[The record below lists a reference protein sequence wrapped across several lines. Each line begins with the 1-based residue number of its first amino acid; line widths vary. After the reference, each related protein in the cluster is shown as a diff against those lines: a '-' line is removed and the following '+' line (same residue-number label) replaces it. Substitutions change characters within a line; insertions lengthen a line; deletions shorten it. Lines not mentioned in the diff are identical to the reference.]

1 MKKIELLAPA
11 GSMES
16 LVAAINRGADAIYL
30 GGNKFSARAY
40 ASNFDNEM
48 MMKAVDYAHSYGA
61 RVYVTINTL
70 LKENEI
76 KEALKY
82 AGYLYDIGVD
92 ALIIQ
97 DTGLI
102 NLIQKTYTD
111 FELHAST
118 QMTVHNGEGAMY
130 FTEKGLSRIV
140 LSREL
145 SLNEIKYISKDLGIE
160 TEIFVHGAL
169 CVCYSGQCLMSSM
182 IGGRSGN
189 RGRCAQP
196 CRMEYTIKG
205 ENTTPKKAYLLSP
218 KDMCLIDDVEELIKS
233 GTSSLKVEGR
243 MKRPEYVSGVVDTYR
258 RAIDK
263 VIDKQK
269 FDLKKGRIQLA
280 QLFNREG
287 FSKAYLYKN
296 TGKDMMS
303 YNFPKNTGIPIG
315 KAVDKN
321 EIILD
326 GNISLGDGIRY
337 RDEGFVLGKILLN
350 GKEVKEAFKGDK
362 VKLTPSG
369 YKKGDLIYRMSDKKL
384 YDELKD
390 YVKPYKRKILLQG
403 ELEFK
408 VGLPLKLK
416 TKFNGKEYE
425 VLGDTVEV
433 AERSPLDIKRV
444 EECLMKSGEI
454 PYKFEK
460 VLFNVFEDGFIRISS
475 LNNLRRELFE
485 KILKEETSSYRR
497 RRFKSDII
505 EKNLKIGKKLGYI
518 YSCINKEQ
526 LKALLEDDSVK
537 NIALD
542 IPYTKHKGA
551 LNISDFKNVEN
562 KKLYFMTPN
571 IIKEEFK
578 NVIKQIEEVLPYIK
592 GLITSNVAII
602 NLYKDK
608 LSIIGDYKLN
618 LFNKEALDFYRE
630 DIEIPTLSLEL
641 NRKEIKEIMKTV
653 DYNVAIGVYGKAEL
667 MVSEYCPIGSTF
679 GNKSTS
685 KECNGVCMRDEFTLV
700 DRKNETFKV
709 LGDNSC
715 RSHILNSLALNLI
728 EEIEELKTFNISTF
742 RVDFKD
748 ETYNEVKVI
757 LEEVKKLKKS
767 ENRIYTK
774 GHYKRGV
781 E

>member
-130 FTEKGLSRIV
+130 FTERGLSRIV

-205 ENTTPKKAYLLSP
+205 ENTAPKKAYLLSP

-269 FDLKKGRIQLA
+269 FDLKKGRTQLA

-444 EECLMKSGEI
+444 EE
-454 PYKFEK
+454 
-460 VLFNVFEDGFIRISS
+460 
-475 LNNLRRELFE
+475 
-485 KILKEETSSYRR
+485 
-497 RRFKSDII
+497 
-505 EKNLKIGKKLGYI
+505 
-518 YSCINKEQ
+518 
-526 LKALLEDDSVK
+526 
-537 NIALD
+537 
-542 IPYTKHKGA
+542 
-551 LNISDFKNVEN
+551 
-562 KKLYFMTPN
+562 
-571 IIKEEFK
+571 
-578 NVIKQIEEVLPYIK
+578 
-592 GLITSNVAII
+592 
-602 NLYKDK
+602 
-608 LSIIGDYKLN
+608 
-618 LFNKEALDFYRE
+618 
-630 DIEIPTLSLEL
+630 
-641 NRKEIKEIMKTV
+641 
-653 DYNVAIGVYGKAEL
+653 
-667 MVSEYCPIGSTF
+667 
-679 GNKSTS
+679 
-685 KECNGVCMRDEFTLV
+685 
-700 DRKNETFKV
+700 
-709 LGDNSC
+709 
-715 RSHILNSLALNLI
+715 
-728 EEIEELKTFNISTF
+728 
-742 RVDFKD
+742 
-748 ETYNEVKVI
+748 
-757 LEEVKKLKKS
+757 
-767 ENRIYTK
+767 
-774 GHYKRGV
+774 
-781 E
+781 